1 MIYNQIAELFT
12 HFSELTLFFISQ
24 NRAKYLMKNTT
35 IFRTFKT
42 SKIAIASVL
51 SLVFL
56 NGCAMTQNKA
66 NTAIVTKQQAQIE
79 TILQQQQ
86 QILTTL
92 QSQPDKFSEQD
103 KAITKLTNKLDELG
117 APPPVKHTTPNVVL
131 VKPTAKD
138 DASSGKVILGQEE
151 WVWFDELQTNFK
163 SRVDTGATTSS
174 LNATGIVKFER
185 DGQDWVK
192 FNLSHKDD
200 KTELPM
206 EAPVVRTIKIRQ
218 TNTVEALRRYVVSL
232 PVELGDIK
240 TETEFTLADRSRM
253 IFPVL
258 LGRTFLKD
266 IAIVDVAQ
274 AYTQPKKHPEPAK
287 KGTN

>member
-1 MIYNQIAELFT
+1 
-12 HFSELTLFFISQ
+12 
-24 NRAKYLMKNTT
+24 MKNTT
-35 IFRTFKT
+35 TTRTLKT
-42 SKIAIASVL
+42 SKIAIASAL

-56 NGCAMTQNKA
+56 SGCAMTQNKE
-66 NTAIVTKQQAQIE
+66 NTAIVSKQQAQIE

-92 QSQPDKFSEQD
+92 QAQPDKFSEQD
-103 KAITKLTNKLDELG
+103 EAISKLTEQLDGLG
-117 APPPVKHTTPNVVL
+117 AKTPVNKTTAIVI
-131 VKPTAKD
+131 PTTKKVHNDIA
-138 DASSGKVILGQEE
+138 GKVILGQEE
-151 WVWFDELQTNFK
+151 WIWFDQLQTNFK

-174 LNATGIVKFER
+174 LNATDIVKFER
-185 DGQDWVK
+185 DGRDWVK

-200 KTELPM
+200 NEVFPI
-206 EAPVVRTIKIRQ
+206 EAPVVRTVKIRQ
-218 TNTVEALRRYVVSL
+218 TNATKALERYVVSI
-232 PVELGDIK
+232 PVELGSIK

-253 IFPVL
+253 IFPIL

-274 AYTQPKKHPEPAK
+274 KYTQPKNKSVSIKKQPTAVK

>member
-1 MIYNQIAELFT
+1 
-12 HFSELTLFFISQ
+12 
-24 NRAKYLMKNTT
+24 MKNTT
-35 IFRTFKT
+35 TTRTLKI
-42 SKIAIASVL
+42 SKIAIASAL

-66 NTAIVTKQQAQIE
+66 NTDIVSKQQAQIE

-92 QSQPDKFSEQD
+92 QAQPDKFSEQD
-103 KAITKLTNKLDELG
+103 KAITKLTEQLDGLD
-117 APPPVKHTTPNVVL
+117 ATASVKKTTAVVI
-131 VKPTAKD
+131 PTTKKSKNDIA
-138 DASSGKVILGQEE
+138 GKVILGQEE
-151 WVWFDELQTNFK
+151 WIWFDELETNFK

-174 LNATGIVKFER
+174 LNATEVVKFER
-185 DGQDWVK
+185 DGRDWVK
-192 FNLSHKDD
+192 FNLSHKDEND
-200 KTELPM
+200 VFPI

-218 TNTVEALRRYVVSL
+218 TNAVEALPRYVVSL
-232 PVELGDIK
+232 PVELGSIK

-253 IFPVL
+253 TFPIL

-274 AYTQPKKHPEPAK
+274 EYTQPKKKPTSNKKQPTSAK

>member
-1 MIYNQIAELFT
+1 
-12 HFSELTLFFISQ
+12 
-24 NRAKYLMKNTT
+24 MKNTST
-35 IFRTFKT
+35 FRTVKT
-42 SKIAIASVL
+42 SKIAIASIL

-66 NTAIVTKQQAQIE
+66 NTAVVTKQQAQIE

-92 QSQPDKFSEQD
+92 QSQPAQFSEQD
-103 KAITKLTNKLDELG
+103 KAIAKLTEKLDELG
-117 APPPVKHTTPNVVL
+117 ANPPVKKTIPIVIPVT
-131 VKPTAKD
+131 PTAKND
-138 DASSGKVILGQEE
+138 TAGKVILGQEE

-174 LNATGIVKFER
+174 LNATEIVKFER
-185 DGQDWVK
+185 DGRDWVK

-200 KTELPM
+200 NAVFPI

-218 TNTVEALRRYVVSL
+218 TNAVEALRRYVVSL
-232 PVELGDIK
+232 PIELGDIK

-253 IFPVL
+253 IFPIL

-274 AYTQPKKHPEPAK
+274 EYTQPKKQPKPAS
-287 KGTN
+287 KGAN

>member
-1 MIYNQIAELFT
+1 MKDTTAFFT
-12 HFSELTLFFISQ
+12 L
-24 NRAKYLMKNTT
+24 
-35 IFRTFKT
+35 KT
-42 SKIAIASVL
+42 SKITIASVL

-56 NGCAMTQNKA
+56 NGCSMTQNKA

-92 QSQPDKFSEQD
+92 QSQPNQFKEQD
-103 KAITKLTNKLDELG
+103 KAIAKLTDQLDELG
-117 APPPVKHTTPNVVL
+117 AKPPVKKTTPIVVPL
-131 VKPTAKD
+131 AKNNTA
-138 DASSGKVILGQEE
+138 GKVILGQEE

-163 SRVDTGATTSS
+163 SRIDTGATTSS
-174 LNATGIVKFER
+174 LNATEIVKFER

-200 KTELPM
+200 KAVFPM
-206 EAPVVRTIKIRQ
+206 EVPVVRTIKIRQ
-218 TNTVEALRRYVVSL
+218 TNAVEALRRYVVSL
-232 PVELGDIK
+232 PIELGDIK

-253 IFPVL
+253 IFPIL

-274 AYTQPKKHPEPAK
+274 EYTQPKKQPKPAS
-287 KGTN
+287 KGAN

>member
-1 MIYNQIAELFT
+1 
-12 HFSELTLFFISQ
+12 
-24 NRAKYLMKNTT
+24 MKNTN
-35 IFRTFKT
+35 ILPT

-56 NGCAMTQNKA
+56 NGCATTQNKA
-66 NTAIVTKQQAQIE
+66 NTAIVTQQQAQIE

-103 KAITKLTNKLDELG
+103 KAIAELTEQLDDLAAEKSQKKAVPIVIPAKTKAN
-117 APPPVKHTTPNVVL
+117 NNY
-131 VKPTAKD
+131 TA
-138 DASSGKVILGQEE
+138 KVILGQEE

-163 SRVDTGATTSS
+163 SRVDTGSTTSS
-174 LNATGIVKFER
+174 LTATEIVKFER
-185 DGQDWVK
+185 DGRDWVK

-200 KTELPM
+200 NQVFPIEV
-206 EAPVVRTIKIRQ
+206 PVVRTIKIRQ
-218 TNTVEALRRYVVSL
+218 TNATEALRRYVVSL
-232 PVELGDIK
+232 PIELGDIK

-253 IFPVL
+253 IFPIL
-258 LGRTFLKD
+258 LGRTFLKE

-274 AYTQPKKHPEPAK
+274 EYTQPKKKPTSNKKQPTSAK
-287 KGTN
+287 KGAN

>member
-1 MIYNQIAELFT
+1 
-12 HFSELTLFFISQ
+12 
-24 NRAKYLMKNTT
+24 MKNTSA
-35 IFRTFKT
+35 FRTLKT

-66 NTAIVTKQQAQIE
+66 NTAVVTKQQAQIE

-92 QSQPDKFSEQD
+92 QSQPDQFSEQD
-103 KAITKLTNKLDELG
+103 KAIAKLTEQLDGLG
-117 APPPVKHTTPNVVL
+117 ANPSVKKTAPIVVPIT
-131 VKPTAKD
+131 PTAKND
-138 DASSGKVILGQEE
+138 TAGKVILGQEE
-151 WVWFDELQTNFK
+151 WVWIDEFQTNFK

-174 LNATGIVKFER
+174 LNATDIVKFER
-185 DGQDWVK
+185 DGRDWVK

-200 KTELPM
+200 NTVFPM
-206 EAPVVRTIKIRQ
+206 EAPVIRTIKIRQ
-218 TNTVEALRRYVVSL
+218 TNAIEALRRYVVSL
-232 PVELGDIK
+232 PIELGDIK

-253 IFPVL
+253 IFPIL

-274 AYTQPKKHPEPAK
+274 EYTQPKKQPKPAS
-287 KGTN
+287 KGAN

>member
-1 MIYNQIAELFT
+1 
-12 HFSELTLFFISQ
+12 
-24 NRAKYLMKNTT
+24 MKNTA
-35 IFRTFKT
+35 IFRTTKT

-56 NGCAMTQNKA
+56 NGCAMTQNKE
-66 NTAIVTKQQAQIE
+66 NTAIVTQQQAQIE

-86 QILTTL
+86 QILNTL

-103 KAITKLTNKLDELG
+103 KAIAKLTEQLDNLG
-117 APPPVKHTTPNVVL
+117 EPMPAKKVVPVVAPVKTTANN
-131 VKPTAKD
+131 TN
-138 DASSGKVILGQEE
+138 KVILGQEE

-174 LNATGIVKFER
+174 LNATEIVKFER
-185 DGQDWVK
+185 DGRDWVK

-200 KTELPM
+200 DVQYPI

-218 TNTVEALRRYVVSL
+218 TNAVEALRRYVVSL
-232 PVELGDIK
+232 PIELGGIK

-253 IFPVL
+253 IFPIL

-274 AYTQPKKHPEPAK
+274 EYTQPKKKSKPAK
-287 KGTN
+287 EGAN